1 MSMSARTPT
10 AQEISTEI
18 DKLVEEYRITCL
30 WFAPGD
36 YFPKTDDQR
45 LRALNYIER
54 YGDREAFKRAR
65 SLREWLLQLSKS
77 A

>member
-1 MSMSARTPT
+1 MSARIPT

-30 WFAPGD
+30 WFAPAD
-36 YFPKTDDQR
+36 YLPKTDEQR

-54 YGDREAFKRAR
+54 YGDREAFKRSR
-65 SLREWLLQLSKS
+65 SLREWLLHPSKN